1 MKRGGPLALELRTEL
16 AGGLVRRRRL
26 GRAATA
32 AALAALAAVVAG
44 ALAGIASLPELL
56 ASTRVRREMNVSLE
70 RRTQLGERL
79 RALVDAY
86 AALDRQ
92 TREHA
97 ARVDRVRRL
106 YGLPELPARP
116 EPPPPPQV
124 SPTAIFGGAMLHG
137 WRLDAG
143 IDAALARA
151 DAQLA
156 TLARWERERPDEVRA
171 VPARLPIAAAD
182 AVPVSGFGP
191 RQDPVGGGA
200 EFHPG
205 LDLAAP
211 AGSAILAPADATV
224 RWVGEAPT
232 GAGEAWWRLG
242 RIVVLAHGVS
252 YLTIFGHCD
261 RTLVRQGQRV
271 TAGTPVATVGS
282 SGWTPTPR
290 LHFEIRR
297 RDGDGEWI
305 AVDPVSL
312 ALDPAFAAAAAAADS
327 LAPVPGGPPPPPLP
341 RAFAR

>member
-1 MKRGGPLALELRTEL
+1 VRGGGPLVLELRTEL
-16 AGGLVRRRRL
+16 PGGIVLRRRL
-26 GRAATA
+26 GRGATA
-32 AALAALAAVVAG
+32 VTLLGLAAIAAG

-56 ASTRVRREMNVSLE
+56 ASRRVRREMNVSLE

-79 RALVDAY
+79 RALVEGY

-106 YGLPELPARP
+106 YGLPELAARP
-116 EPPPPPQV
+116 ELAPPPQV
-124 SPTAIFGGAMLHG
+124 SPAAIFGGAMLHG
-137 WRLDAG
+137 WRLDAT

-171 VPARLPIAAAD
+171 VPARLPVAASD

-191 RQDPVGGGA
+191 RQDPVSGGA

-211 AGSAILAPADATV
+211 AGSAIRAPADATV

-242 RIVVLAHGVS
+242 RIVVLAHGSS

-271 TAGTPVATVGS
+271 PAGAPVATVGR

-297 RDGDGEWI
+297 RDADGEWV

-327 LAPVPGGPPPPPLP
+327 LTPEPGGPAPPPLP